1 MVKQGPKAPTYYHEW
16 TQIPPRMPT
25 RGPNA
30 PSSHHG
36 RHPQPPHRT
45 TKHLRAPLPA
55 PPQPPTSLPTAPGR
69 PRPPS
74 PCPPRLAEGRAGAG
88 RTAHIRRGQPRAKGW
103 KGPGF
108 SSPRWAR
115 GLGGVKGREESS
127 SMELGWLLWGAAVL
141 LLLPVLMELSP
152 AVNFAL
158 RIGFYYLLFFVCSA
172 LTAPVCLLV
181 NGGRTVKNMRII
193 KTVVKTFKYFFGLRF
208 EVKGLENFEVEGPAI
223 IVSNHQSILDMMG
236 LMEVLPDNCVQVG
249 KKELMYAG
257 TVGLIIYLGGVIFI
271 NRKSTSSAKM
281 VMAEVAKTMATDNV
295 KVWVYPEGTRNCTG
309 DLLPFKK
316 GAFHV
321 AVQAQVP
328 VIPVVY
334 SSFTTFYNPKKNLF
348 TSGKI
353 KVEVLPP
360 IETKGLTSDD
370 VSELTDR
377 CYRIMRETLFRLSGR
392 PGEVKDSS

>member
-1 MVKQGPKAPTYYHEW
+1 
-16 TQIPPRMPT
+16 
-25 RGPNA
+25 
-30 PSSHHG
+30 
-36 RHPQPPHRT
+36 
-45 TKHLRAPLPA
+45 
-55 PPQPPTSLPTAPGR
+55 
-69 PRPPS
+69 
-74 PCPPRLAEGRAGAG
+74 
-88 RTAHIRRGQPRAKGW
+88 
-103 KGPGF
+103 
-108 SSPRWAR
+108 
-115 GLGGVKGREESS
+115 
-127 SMELGWLLWGAAVL
+127 WGAAVL
-141 LLLPVLMELSP
+141 LLLHVLMELSP
-152 AVNFAL
+152 AVNFTL
-158 RIGFYYLLFFVCSA
+158 RIGFYCLLCLVSSA
-172 LTAPVCLLV
+172 LTVPVCLLV

-193 KTVVKTFKYFFGLRF
+193 KAVVRTFKYFFGLRF

-236 LMEVLPDNCVQVG
+236 LMEILPDNCAQVG
-249 KKELMYAG
+249 KKELMFAG
-257 TVGLIIYLGGVIFI
+257 SVGLVIYLGGVIFI

-316 GAFHV
+316 GAFHL

-360 IETKGLTSDD
+360 IETKDLTSDD
-370 VSELTDR
+370 VSDLTDR
-377 CYRIMRETLFRLSGR
+377 CFRTMRETLFRLSGR
-392 PGEVKDSS
+392 PS

>member
-1 MVKQGPKAPTYYHEW
+1 
-16 TQIPPRMPT
+16 
-25 RGPNA
+25 
-30 PSSHHG
+30 
-36 RHPQPPHRT
+36 
-45 TKHLRAPLPA
+45 
-55 PPQPPTSLPTAPGR
+55 
-69 PRPPS
+69 
-74 PCPPRLAEGRAGAG
+74 
-88 RTAHIRRGQPRAKGW
+88 
-103 KGPGF
+103 
-108 SSPRWAR
+108 
-115 GLGGVKGREESS
+115 
-127 SMELGWLLWGAAVL
+127 
-141 LLLPVLMELSP
+141 
-152 AVNFAL
+152 
-158 RIGFYYLLFFVCSA
+158 
-172 LTAPVCLLV
+172 
-181 NGGRTVKNMRII
+181 II
-193 KTVVKTFKYFFGLRF
+193 KTVLKTFKYIFGLRF

-236 LMEVLPDNCVQVG
+236 LMEILPDNCAQVG

-271 NRKSTSSAKM
+271 NRKSTTSAKM
-281 VMAEVAKTMATDNV
+281 VMAEVAKTMATENV

-316 GAFHV
+316 GAFHL

-370 VSELTDR
+370 VSDLTDR
-377 CYRIMRETLFRLSGR
+377 CFRIMRETLFRLSGR
-392 PGEVKDSS
+392 PSPSEAKDSS

>member
-1 MVKQGPKAPTYYHEW
+1 
-16 TQIPPRMPT
+16 
-25 RGPNA
+25 
-30 PSSHHG
+30 
-36 RHPQPPHRT
+36 
-45 TKHLRAPLPA
+45 
-55 PPQPPTSLPTAPGR
+55 
-69 PRPPS
+69 
-74 PCPPRLAEGRAGAG
+74 
-88 RTAHIRRGQPRAKGW
+88 
-103 KGPGF
+103 
-108 SSPRWAR
+108 
-115 GLGGVKGREESS
+115 
-127 SMELGWLLWGAAVL
+127 MELGWLLWGAAVL
-141 LLLPVLMELSP
+141 LLLHVLMGLSP
-152 AVNFAL
+152 TVNFAL
-158 RIGFYYLLFFVCSA
+158 RIGFYSFLCLLASA

-193 KTVVKTFKYFFGLRF
+193 RAVVRTFKYFLGLRF
-208 EVKGLENFEVEGPAI
+208 EVKGLENFKVEGPAI

-271 NRKSTSSAKM
+271 NRKSTTSAKM
-281 VMAEVAKTMATDNV
+281 VMAEVAKSMTAENV

-316 GAFHV
+316 GAFHI

-334 SSFTTFYNPKKNLF
+334 SSFTSFYNPKTKLF

-370 VSELTDR
+370 VSDLTDR
-377 CYRIMRETLFRLSGR
+377 CFHTMRETLFRLSGR
-392 PGEVKDSS
+392 PSESKKSS

>member
-1 MVKQGPKAPTYYHEW
+1 
-16 TQIPPRMPT
+16 
-25 RGPNA
+25 
-30 PSSHHG
+30 
-36 RHPQPPHRT
+36 
-45 TKHLRAPLPA
+45 
-55 PPQPPTSLPTAPGR
+55 
-69 PRPPS
+69 
-74 PCPPRLAEGRAGAG
+74 
-88 RTAHIRRGQPRAKGW
+88 
-103 KGPGF
+103 
-108 SSPRWAR
+108 
-115 GLGGVKGREESS
+115 
-127 SMELGWLLWGAAVL
+127 MELGWLLWGAAVL

-193 KTVVKTFKYFFGLRF
+193 KTVVRTFKYFFGLRF

-348 TSGKI
+348 TSGTKETLQRRGRCRLRVGGKRCGAAGALLADVWRQFKCLAPQPGLGSLAENPAEQALLQSFR
-353 KVEVLPP
+353 KVV
-360 IETKGLTSDD
+360 GLMWIYTQ
-370 VSELTDR
+370 